1 MTNIYDRSYQ
11 LFKPLVDPVKYIFAP
26 LDQKLKMARIKTS
39 YEKYGAFI
47 FLMSSIV
54 FTCAFIFIAI
64 FGSLILGVTI
74 INFLIYLILSLV
86 LSVGA
91 ALFFYMYPN
100 FKISEFR
107 GKMDNSLPFV
117 TIYLSTIMRS
127 GLPPQEMFKLL
138 GKFKQYK
145 TTAREARKINSDV
158 EYLGLALP
166 KALDKAIIR
175 SPSPDWSELLAGI
188 RNSIVVGGDTGK
200 YLDEKA
206 KGFIQKYKRRL
217 ADFSKMIALFM
228 NIYITVVIVGLVFFI
243 VISSLMVTIGGM
255 SVSMIK
261 FMQYVIIFIGLPVIT
276 GVFVTM
282 IKSASPW
289 GVED

>member
-1 MTNIYDRSYQ
+1 MANIYDRSYEI
-11 LFKPLVDPVKYIFAP
+11 FKPVIDRTKYIFAP

-54 FTCAFIFIAI
+54 FTCAFVFISL
-64 FGSLILGVTI
+64 FGSLILGTNL
-74 INFLIYLILSLV
+74 INFLIYTILSVFLGV
-86 LSVGA
+86 A
-91 ALFFYMYPN
+91 TALFFYFYPN
-100 FKISEFR
+100 FRITEFR
-107 GKMDNSLPFV
+107 GKVDNSLPFV

-145 TTAREARKINSDV
+145 TVAREARKINSDV
-158 EYLGLALP
+158 KYLGLDLP
-166 KALDKAIIR
+166 KALDKAIAR

-188 RNSIVVGGDTGK
+188 RNSITVGGDTGK

-228 NIYITVVIVGLVFFI
+228 NVYITVVIVGLVFFI

-261 FMQYVIIFIGLPVIT
+261 FMQYVIVFIGLPVIT
-276 GVFVTM
+276 GVFITL

>member
-1 MTNIYDRSYQ
+1 MANIYDRSYN
-11 LFKPLVDPVKYIFAP
+11 LFKPLVDRTKLLFEP
-26 LDQKLKMARIKTS
+26 LDKKLKMARIKTS

-54 FTCAFIFIAI
+54 FICAFIFIAI
-64 FGSLILGVTI
+64 FGSLILGINILNFTI
-74 INFLIYLILSLV
+74 YFILSMF
-86 LSVGA
+86 LSMFTGV
-91 ALFFYMYPN
+91 FFYFYPN

-107 GKMDNSLPFV
+107 GKMDNALPFV

-145 TTAREARKINSDV
+145 TAAREARKINSDV
-158 EYLGLALP
+158 QYLGLALP
-166 KALDKAIIR
+166 KALDRAIAR

-188 RNSIVVGGDTGK
+188 RNSITVGGDTGK

-261 FMQYVIIFIGLPVIT
+261 FMQYVIVFIGLPVIT
-276 GVFVTM
+276 GVFVTL